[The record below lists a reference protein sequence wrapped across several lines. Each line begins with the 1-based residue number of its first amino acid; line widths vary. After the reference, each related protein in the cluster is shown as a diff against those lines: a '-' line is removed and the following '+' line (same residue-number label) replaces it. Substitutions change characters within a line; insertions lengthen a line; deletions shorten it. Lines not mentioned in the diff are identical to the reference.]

1 MKGDM
6 HMMWKWTKTI
16 PTHNCEISHDDA
28 DKSTLL
34 ISRPYVTNRLGLPQK
49 TMFKNTSPEQ
59 LTNSENKFFFVLFI
73 LNRPVSLLFEVSCE
87 L

>member
-16 PTHNCEISHDDA
+16 PTHNYEIPHDDA

-34 ISRPYVTNRLGLPQK
+34 ICRRLNVTIGWALAQN
-49 TMFKNTSPEQ
+49 N
-59 LTNSENKFFFVLFI
+59 
-73 LNRPVSLLFEVSCE
+73 
-87 L
+87 